1 MREGIILGLVLG
13 VIHGLCQ
20 PGDARTVVPNF
31 TTGTVNSETTTTQT
45 ITESIHIIDYT
56 TGGSYTVSG
65 TNINFTGTPAPG
77 MDYTMVTPGA
87 AFQFSETYLGPGIAK
102 ETFIERTTTTESF
115 TTSLSVFTQ

>member
-1 MREGIILGLVLG
+1 M
-13 VIHGLCQ
+13 
-20 PGDARTVVPNF
+20 
-31 TTGTVNSETTTTQT
+31 NSETTTTQT